1 MLILSNGDESSL
13 DLGGTS
19 QDDNFYWGVKGE
31 KFNTYKFI
39 L

>member
-1 MLILSNGDESSL
+1 MGDESSL

-19 QDDNFYWGVKGE
+19 QDDNFWWCVKWE
-31 KFNTYKFI
+31 EFNTYKFI